1 LNTNIRHAV
10 VLLGILTATAMIAT
24 ACQKAEH
31 ADTQAASSVA
41 APAAPAAPA
50 ATGNTAQT
58 KYTCPMHPE
67 VVSDKPGRCPKCGMD
82 LEPVGA
88 PK

>member
-1 LNTNIRHAV
+1 LNTNLRHHV
-10 VLLGILTATAMIAT
+10 VLFGASLMLAT
-24 ACQKAEH
+24 ACQKAAH
-31 ADTQAASSVA
+31 TDTQAVSSVA
-41 APAAPAAPA
+41 APAA
-50 ATGNTAQT
+50 TGSTAQT

>member
-10 VLLGILTATAMIAT
+10 VLLGILAGTAMIAT
-24 ACQKAEH
+24 ACQKAAH
-31 ADTQAASSVA
+31 TDTQAASSVA
-41 APAAPAAPA
+41 APAAPAAA
-50 ATGNTAQT
+50 GSTAQT

-88 PK
+88 HK